1 MMQFKSL
8 VAVALASTIVL
19 LGACNPPIEQA
30 SATVGGTAPVAPI
43 VATPKTPAPNPSTNT
58 APQTCPARDLQ
69 YLVGQPRTVLQTMRF
84 GGVVRIEEPGF
95 AYTEEFNPSRTRI
108 IIGTNGKI
116 ESILCG

>member
-1 MMQFKSL
+1 MMQFKTL
-8 VAVALASTIVL
+8 TAVALTSAIVL

-30 SATVGGTAPVAPI
+30 STTVSGTAPVAPI
-43 VATPKTPAPNPSTNT
+43 VEAPKTPVLNPSNT
-58 APQTCPARDLQ
+58 TPQTCPAKDLQ

-95 AYTEEFNPSRTRI
+95 AYTEEYSGARTRI

-116 ESILCG
+116 ESIVCG